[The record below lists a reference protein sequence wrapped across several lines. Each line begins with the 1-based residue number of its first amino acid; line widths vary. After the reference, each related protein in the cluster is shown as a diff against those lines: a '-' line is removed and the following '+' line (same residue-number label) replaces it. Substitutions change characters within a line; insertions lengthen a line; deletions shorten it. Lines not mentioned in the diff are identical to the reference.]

1 MAKHNIKLRQPTTL
15 LLLFGLLFS
24 LACNM
29 DIEEVTEQDEYG
41 NTVRFERRKSDF
53 ARDGWSYTTNQDGTL
68 IEAAHYRSDTLDG
81 QRIIF
86 TENFD
91 TSIVEHYDMGQF
103 TGEYRL
109 YHDNGE
115 LKQKGTYRNNAMT
128 GPWETYYDNG
138 QLKERVQFEGNME
151 NGPFIE
157 YHRNGKLAAEGAYKE
172 GDYEHGELKIYNEN
186 GELLRTMLC
195 DNGRCQTTWS
205 AEEEQEP
212 AEKE

>member
-1 MAKHNIKLRQPTTL
+1 
-15 LLLFGLLFS
+15 
-24 LACNM
+24 
-29 DIEEVTEQDEYG
+29 
-41 NTVRFERRKSDF
+41 
-53 ARDGWSYTTNQDGTL
+53 
-68 IEAAHYRSDTLDG
+68 
-81 QRIIF
+81 
-86 TENFD
+86 
-91 TSIVEHYDMGQF
+91 MGQF

-186 GELLRTMLC
+186 GELIRSMLC

-212 AEKE
+212 TEKE